1 MTYKRAN
8 GTGSVYK
15 LSGRRQRPW
24 IAIVTSGWSLDDAG
38 NAKQQKHILGTYRTR
53 NEGLIALAEYNK
65 NPYLT
70 DHANMTLKE
79 VYEYWLEHCQNRAET
94 TMHGYKTAFNSIHD
108 LHDKIYR
115 TIIAADVEQILQ
127 EKSYDNQKRIIGLF
141 KQLDKTAVKLDIP
154 IKNIH
159 MNTDLKKEPTRR
171 EKHIF
176 TEDEIDVLW
185 KNSDD
190 PRVQI
195 ILIYIYMGWRK
206 TEFEIIKKASVD
218 LDNWTIKGGMK
229 TNAGK
234 NRTVPIHT
242 RIRPFIQS
250 LYEQAPDNGFL
261 YQVNGKQ
268 VSDMRIFRLFNA
280 VMDEL
285 KMKHSCHEARHT
297 FRTRLFNAGVNTLI
311 IDKLCGHI
319 SGSTGDTVYTHISV
333 EQLSEAIKKLR

>member
-24 IAIVTSGWSLDDAG
+24 IAVVTTGWILDDKKE
-38 NAKQQKHILGTYRTR
+38 AKQQKHILGTFKTR

-65 NPYLT
+65 KPYMT

-79 VYEYWLEHCQNRAET
+79 VYEYWLEHCQNLSENT
-94 TMHGYKTAFNSIHD
+94 IHGYKSAFNSLSD
-108 LHDKIYR
+108 LHEKIYR
-115 TIIAADVEQILQ
+115 TIIAADAEHILQ
-127 EKSYDNQKRIIGLF
+127 EKSYDNQKRIAGLF

-159 MNTDLKKEPTRR
+159 MNTDLKKEPIRR
-171 EKHIF
+171 EKQIF
-176 TEDEIDVLW
+176 TEEEINTLW

-195 ILIYIYMGWRK
+195 VLIYIYMGWRK
-206 TEFEIIKKASVD
+206 TEFEIIKKSSVD
-218 LDNWTIKGGMK
+218 LENWTIKGGIK

-234 NRTVPIHT
+234 NRIVPIHT

-250 LYEQAPDNGFL
+250 LYDQAPDDGFL
-261 YQVNGKQ
+261 YHVNGKQ
-268 VSDMRIFRLFNA
+268 VSDMWIFRLFNA
-280 VMDEL
+280 VMKEL
-285 KMKHSCHEARHT
+285 GMNHSCHDARHT
-297 FRTRLFNAGVNTLI
+297 FRTRLFNAGVNPLI
-311 IDKLCGHI
+311 IDKMCGHV
-319 SGSTGDTVYTHISV
+319 SGSTGDSVYTHITV